1 MPRWERMKE
10 AWKGVDDGG
19 RLDTSPKKQK
29 GVWERRESGSKM
41 SRDDYEC

>member
-10 AWKGVDDGG
+10 ACKGVDDGG

-29 GVWERRESGSKM
+29 GSRAESGSKM
-41 SRDDYEC
+41 SRDVNEC

>member
-19 RLDTSPKKQK
+19 RLDTSPKKQR
-29 GVWERRESGSKM
+29 GLDTESGSRM
-41 SRDDYEC
+41 SRDVHEC